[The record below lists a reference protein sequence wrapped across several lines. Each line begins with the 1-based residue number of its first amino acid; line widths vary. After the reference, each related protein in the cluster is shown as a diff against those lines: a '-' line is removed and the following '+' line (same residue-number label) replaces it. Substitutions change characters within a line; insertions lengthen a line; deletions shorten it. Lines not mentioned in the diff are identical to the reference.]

1 MGRNCY
7 GGTGITPFYQ
17 LLNNVLNQ
25 TPPNSNS
32 KTHFTLFH
40 SSRIPSELPPPSML
54 RTLAHLTEK
63 QPDRFKMHLFVD
75 SKDRSTNTS
84 VPNQELQ
91 VGRISKSAIM
101 RSLGLDASGSW
112 WQRLYKRTTTSNSAQ
127 LDRKI
132 LFLVCGPDQMIAAI
146 AGPYGR
152 NRSQGEIGGIL
163 GELGY
168 TSSQVRK
175 L

>member
-1 MGRNCY
+1 
-7 GGTGITPFYQ
+7 
-17 LLNNVLNQ
+17 
-25 TPPNSNS
+25 
-32 KTHFTLFH
+32 
-40 SSRIPSELPPPSML
+40 ML
-54 RTLAHLTEK
+54 QTLAHLTEK

-101 RSLGLDASGSW
+101 RSLELDASGSW

-132 LFLVCGPDQMIAAI
+132 LFLVCGPDQ
-146 AGPYGR
+146 
-152 NRSQGEIGGIL
+152 
-163 GELGY
+163 
-168 TSSQVRK
+168 
-175 L
+175 